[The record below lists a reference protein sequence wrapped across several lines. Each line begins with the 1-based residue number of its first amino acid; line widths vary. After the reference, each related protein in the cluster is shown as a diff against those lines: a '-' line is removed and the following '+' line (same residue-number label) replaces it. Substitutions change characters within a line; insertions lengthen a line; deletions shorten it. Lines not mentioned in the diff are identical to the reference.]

1 MINKL
6 ANVPGDLNYVKA
18 YVDDIDIGTL
28 KTVTVN
34 VEKLSHEV
42 SKKSCEKYKTQQTK
56 SKRK

>member
-1 MINKL
+1 M

-42 SKKSCEKYKTQQTK
+42 SKKSCQKYKTQQTK